1 MDPAKTYPS
10 NFCHVVAMPSPGRG
24 HINPMMS
31 LCKLLALKR
40 PQQILVTFVVTEEWL
55 GFIGS
60 DPKPAN
66 VRFATIP
73 NVIPSELGR
82 AKDFQGF
89 VEAVYTKMEAPF
101 EELLDRL
108 EPPVTA
114 IVADTYLIWAIGV
127 GNRRN
132 IPVASLWPM
141 SATVFSVLHHFEL
154 LVQNGHSPIDVSEHG
169 DELVDYIPGVS
180 ATRVIDLPTVITP
193 KLLHRCLEG
202 VSLVSKAHYLL
213 FTSIRELE
221 HEAVDTLKAKFSF
234 PVYPI
239 GPAIPYFELQKNSSL
254 IDGHIHG
261 VNYLRWLDCQSIDSV
276 LYISLGSF
284 LSVSSAQIDEIAGGL
299 QDSGVRYL
307 WVSRGETDRHE
318 DTCGGDV
325 GMVVPWC
332 DQLKVLCH
340 PSVGGFLTHCGWNS
354 TLEAAFAGVP
364 MLTFPIFWDQIP
376 NSKQIVEDWKVGWRV
391 KKDVGFENLVT
402 RGEISELVKRLMDQ
416 KSNEGNEMRK
426 RAKQLQKACQGA
438 IAEGGSSETNLDA
451 FIRDVSKGQ
460 GH

>member
-1 MDPAKTYPS
+1 
-10 NFCHVVAMPSPGRG
+10 
-24 HINPMMS
+24 
-31 LCKLLALKR
+31 
-40 PQQILVTFVVTEEWL
+40 
-55 GFIGS
+55 
-60 DPKPAN
+60 
-66 VRFATIP
+66 
-73 NVIPSELGR
+73 
-82 AKDFQGF
+82 
-89 VEAVYTKMEAPF
+89 
-101 EELLDRL
+101 
-108 EPPVTA
+108 
-114 IVADTYLIWAIGV
+114 
-127 GNRRN
+127 
-132 IPVASLWPM
+132 
-141 SATVFSVLHHFEL
+141 
-154 LVQNGHSPIDVSEHG
+154 
-169 DELVDYIPGVS
+169 VDYIPGVS

-193 KLLHRCLEG
+193 KLLHSCLEG

-213 FTSIRELE
+213 FTSVCELE
-221 HEAVDTLKAKFSF
+221 YEAIDTLKAKFPF

-261 VNYLRWLDCQSIDSV
+261 VNYLQWLDCQPIDSV
-276 LYISLGSF
+276 LHISLGSF
-284 LSVSSAQIDEIAGGL
+284 LSVSSAQMDEIVGGL

-307 WVSRGETDRHE
+307 WVSRGETGRHE
-318 DTCGGDV
+318 DTCGGDM

-354 TLEAAFAGVP
+354 ILEATFAGVP

-402 RGEISELVKRLMDQ
+402 RGEISALVKRLMDQ

-438 IAEGGSSETNLDA
+438 ISKGGSSETNLDA
-451 FIRDVSKGQ
+451 FIRDIVSKGQ